1 MSKKLVFSDLPG
13 AYERQLQLK
22 QDNPLFPEAQRNPTQ
37 QELDQARMKDQQDM
51 QAFMENFQE
60 TLKQAA
66 GLLASVESEVV
77 LDLKNNLEKLYTTSA
92 SLSHDMQQIQEALL
106 KLLNVCMM
114 TIRKAAADDP
124 VAIKK
129 LDDEENARQIYFEL
143 LKTPLVADLLRA
155 DDVISESDLI
165 PSMLSETEAGLKAV
179 MDLFE
184 PEQLHALLEPMQNYV
199 DRLDDAIRTSSGAE
213 QRLQQFTAV
222 VQKLTN

>member
-1 MSKKLVFSDLPG
+1 MSNKLVFSDLPG
-13 AYERQLQLK
+13 AYERQLQLR
-22 QDNPLFPEAQRNPTQ
+22 QDNLLFPEGQRQPTQ
-37 QELDQARMKDQQDM
+37 EELVQARMKDQQDM

-60 TLKQAA
+60 TLQQAA
-66 GLLASVESEVV
+66 GLLSSVESDVV

-114 TIRKAAADDP
+114 TIRKAASDDP
-124 VAIKK
+124 KALKK
-129 LDDEENARQIYFEL
+129 LDDEEQARQIFFEL

-165 PSMLSETEAGLKAV
+165 PAMLSETQAGLKAV

-184 PEQLHALLEPMQNYV
+184 PEQLHALLEPMQDFV
-199 DRLDDAIRTSSGAE
+199 SKLPDETRHSTEVE
-213 QRLQQFTAV
+213 QRLEQFEAV